1 MKVMLYFHQILL
13 FWIMRGI
20 VQLTCVFSISFA
32 SFIFKINAD
41 TIMFVVTLQLTL
53 IQISNL

>member
-1 MKVMLYFHQILL
+1 MFYFHQILL
-13 FWIMRGI
+13 LWIMRGI

-41 TIMFVVTLQLTL
+41 TIMLVVTLQLAL

>member
-13 FWIMRGI
+13 LWIMRGI

-41 TIMFVVTLQLTL
+41 TIMFVVTLQLAL

>member
-1 MKVMLYFHQILL
+1 MLYFHQILL
-13 FWIMRGI
+13 LWIMRGI
-20 VQLTCVFSISFA
+20 VQLACVFSISFA

-41 TIMFVVTLQLTL
+41 TIMFVVTLQLAL